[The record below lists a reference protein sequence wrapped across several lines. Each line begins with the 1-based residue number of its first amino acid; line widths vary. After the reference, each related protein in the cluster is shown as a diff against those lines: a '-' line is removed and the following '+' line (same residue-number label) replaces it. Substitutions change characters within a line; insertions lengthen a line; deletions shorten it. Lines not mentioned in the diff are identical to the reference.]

1 MASEYLESIVS
12 SASALIYG
20 EEPVP
25 LPWYLGWQVFF
36 VFHVSKICWQPMVG
50 MPKWSLPLLFTFFV
64 VSGLYEHSPEPV
76 EWVELLGPA
85 IVPITV
91 AANVSFWVS
100 AFMQKTLKYVVPCF
114 VLFLAH
120 MYVGTT
126 DLLVE
131 SMPKDLPAA
140 HLEATKTLVNHVGVF
155 AVRRPSAPVP
165 RSLAPL
171 PCACFEPAPPCA
183 PPDARPHGLRAVG
196 GCQVEGGLRSP
207 HPIFDVV
214 GARRGPCRPRPLL
227 QDGSTQHTWPL
238 RCGVCCGR
246 RDAHCIV

>member
-1 MASEYLESIVS
+1 MADYLESIMT

-36 VFHVSKICWQPMVG
+36 VFHVSKILWQPMVG

-76 EWVELLGPA
+76 EWIELLGPA
-85 IVPITV
+85 IVPLTV
-91 AANVSFWVS
+91 FCNVAFWVS
-100 AFMQKTLKYVVPCF
+100 AFMQKVLKYVVPCF

-140 HLEATKTLVNHVGVF
+140 HLEATKVLVNHVGVF
-155 AVRRPSAPVP
+155 AVRAIRRPPPPPPPPPPRPLASLPWPHFDPESSCDAPG
-165 RSLAPL
+165 
-171 PCACFEPAPPCA
+171 
-183 PPDARPHGLRAVG
+183 ARPHGFRAV
-196 GCQVEGGLRSP
+196 
-207 HPIFDVV
+207 
-214 GARRGPCRPRPLL
+214 
-227 QDGSTQHTWPL
+227 
-238 RCGVCCGR
+238 CG
-246 RDAHCIV
+246 